1 MADNTGR
8 EGEHAMFDMIRHH
21 HGPDDDQNEE
31 DYDGS
36 EFLNNTGEG
45 DMIFDR
51 DDRIDEVMN
60 YDSDDDEENVDL
72 ETTKTG
78 EVYLYKQASGD
89 HHMF

>member
-8 EGEHAMFDMIRHH
+8 EGEEALFNIIRNPR
-21 HGPDDDQNEE
+21 GPDDDQNEE

-36 EFLNNTGEG
+36 EFLNNTREG

-60 YDSDDDEENVDL
+60 YDHDDDEENVDL

-78 EVYLYKQASGD
+78 EVYI
-89 HHMF
+89 FI

>member
-1 MADNTGR
+1 MADNTDR
-8 EGEHAMFDMIRHH
+8 EGEQTMFDMIR
-21 HGPDDDQNEE
+21 GPDDDQNEE

-45 DMIFDR
+45 DMIFGR

-60 YDSDDDEENVDL
+60 YDNDDDEEHVHP

-78 EVYLYKQASGD
+78 EVYI
-89 HHMF
+89 FI

>member
-1 MADNTGR
+1 
-8 EGEHAMFDMIRHH
+8 MFDIIR
-21 HGPDDDQNEE
+21 GPDDDQNEE

-60 YDSDDDEENVDL
+60 YDYDIDDEENVDP

-78 EVYLYKQASGD
+78 EVYI
-89 HHMF
+89 FI

>member
-1 MADNTGR
+1 MADNTDR
-8 EGEHAMFDMIRHH
+8 EGEQTMFDMIR
-21 HGPDDDQNEE
+21 GPDDDQNEE

-45 DMIFDR
+45 DMIFDH

-60 YDSDDDEENVDL
+60 YEHDEENVDL

-78 EVYLYKQASGD
+78 EVYI
-89 HHMF
+89 FI

>member
-8 EGEHAMFDMIRHH
+8 EGEEALFNIIRNPR
-21 HGPDDDQNEE
+21 GPDDDQNEE

-36 EFLNNTGEG
+36 EYLNNTGEG

-60 YDSDDDEENVDL
+60 YNYDDDEENVDL

-78 EVYLYKQASGD
+78 EVYI
-89 HHMF
+89 FI

>member
-1 MADNTGR
+1 MTDNTGR
-8 EGEHAMFDMIRHH
+8 EGEEALFNIIRNSR
-21 HGPDDDQNEE
+21 GPDGDQNEE

-60 YDSDDDEENVDL
+60 YDYDDDEEHVDP

-78 EVYLYKQASGD
+78 EVYI
-89 HHMF
+89 FI

>member
-1 MADNTGR
+1 MSDNTDR
-8 EGEHAMFDMIRHH
+8 EGEQSMFDIIR
-21 HGPDDDQNEE
+21 GPDDDQNEE

-60 YDSDDDEENVDL
+60 YEHDEENVDL

-78 EVYLYKQASGD
+78 EVYI
-89 HHMF
+89 FI

>member
-8 EGEHAMFDMIRHH
+8 EGEQTLFDMIRHPR
-21 HGPDDDQNEE
+21 GPDDDQNEE

-60 YDSDDDEENVDL
+60 YDDDEENVDL

-78 EVYLYKQASGD
+78 EVYI
-89 HHMF
+89 FI

>member
-1 MADNTGR
+1 MADNTNR
-8 EGEHAMFDMIRHH
+8 EGEQTMFDMIR
-21 HGPDDDQNEE
+21 GADDNQNEE

-60 YDSDDDEENVDL
+60 YEHHEENVDL

-78 EVYLYKQASGD
+78 EVYI
-89 HHMF
+89 FI

>member
-8 EGEHAMFDMIRHH
+8 EGEQTLFDMIRHPR
-21 HGPDDDQNEE
+21 GPDDDQNEE

-51 DDRIDEVMN
+51 DDRIDEGMN
-60 YDSDDDEENVDL
+60 YDYDDDEENVDL

-78 EVYLYKQASGD
+78 EVYI
-89 HHMF
+89 FI

>member
-8 EGEHAMFDMIRHH
+8 EGEQALFDIIRHPR
-21 HGPDDDQNEE
+21 GPDDDQNEE

-60 YDSDDDEENVDL
+60 YDHDDDDDEENVDL
-72 ETTKTG
+72 ETTTTG
-78 EVYLYKQASGD
+78 EVYI
-89 HHMF
+89 FI

>member
-8 EGEHAMFDMIRHH
+8 EGEEALFEIIRTPR
-21 HGPDDDQNEE
+21 GPDDQNEE

-60 YDSDDDEENVDL
+60 YDYDDDEENVDL

-78 EVYLYKQASGD
+78 EVYI
-89 HHMF
+89 FI

>member
-8 EGEHAMFDMIRHH
+8 EGEQTLFDMIRHPR
-21 HGPDDDQNEE
+21 GPDDDQNEE

-60 YDSDDDEENVDL
+60 YDYDDDEENVDL

-78 EVYLYKQASGD
+78 EVYI
-89 HHMF
+89 FI

>member
-8 EGEHAMFDMIRHH
+8 EGEQALFDIIRHPR
-21 HGPDDDQNEE
+21 GPDDNQNEE

-45 DMIFDR
+45 DMRFDR

-60 YDSDDDEENVDL
+60 YDYDDDEENVDP
-72 ETTKTG
+72 ETTTTG
-78 EVYLYKQASGD
+78 EVYI
-89 HHMF
+89 FI

>member
-1 MADNTGR
+1 MADNTDR
-8 EGEHAMFDMIRHH
+8 EGEHTMFDMIR
-21 HGPDDDQNEE
+21 GPDDDQNEE

-60 YDSDDDEENVDL
+60 YEHDEENVDL

-78 EVYLYKQASGD
+78 EVYI
-89 HHMF
+89 FI

>member
-8 EGEHAMFDMIRHH
+8 EGEQDMFDMISHP
-21 HGPDDDQNEE
+21 HGPDDHQNEE

-51 DDRIDEVMN
+51 DDREDEVMN
-60 YDSDDDEENVDL
+60 YDEEHVDP
-72 ETTKTG
+72 ETTNTG
-78 EVYLYKQASGD
+78 EVYI
-89 HHMF
+89 FI

>member
-8 EGEHAMFDMIRHH
+8 EGEQALFDIIRHPR
-21 HGPDDDQNEE
+21 GPDDDQNEE

-60 YDSDDDEENVDL
+60 YDYDDDEEHVDP

-78 EVYLYKQASGD
+78 EVYI
-89 HHMF
+89 FI

>member
-8 EGEHAMFDMIRHH
+8 EGEEALFNIIRNPR
-21 HGPDDDQNEE
+21 GPDDDQNEE

-60 YDSDDDEENVDL
+60 YDYDDEGNVDL
-72 ETTKTG
+72 EITETG
-78 EVYLYKQASGD
+78 EVYLYKQASGV
-89 HHMF
+89 HRMF

>member
-8 EGEHAMFDMIRHH
+8 EGEHAMFNMIRHP
-21 HGPDDDQNEE
+21 HGPNDDQNEE

-45 DMIFDR
+45 DMVFDR
-51 DDRIDEVMN
+51 DDRNDEFMN
-60 YDSDDDEENVDL
+60 YDYDDDEENVDL

-78 EVYLYKQASGD
+78 EVYI
-89 HHMF
+89 FI

>member
-1 MADNTGR
+1 MADNTDR
-8 EGEHAMFDMIRHH
+8 EGEQTMFDMIR
-21 HGPDDDQNEE
+21 GPDDDQNKE

-60 YDSDDDEENVDL
+60 YEHDEENVDL

-78 EVYLYKQASGD
+78 EIYI
-89 HHMF
+89 FI

>member
-1 MADNTGR
+1 MADNTDKER
-8 EGEHAMFDMIRHH
+8 EQTMFDIIR
-21 HGPDDDQNEE
+21 GPDDDQNEE
-31 DYDGS
+31 DFDGS

-60 YDSDDDEENVDL
+60 YEHDKENVDL

-78 EVYLYKQASGD
+78 EVYI
-89 HHMF
+89 FI

>member
-1 MADNTGR
+1 MANNTDR
-8 EGEHAMFDMIRHH
+8 EGEQIMFDMIRR
-21 HGPDDDQNEE
+21 PDDDQNEE

-60 YDSDDDEENVDL
+60 
-72 ETTKTG
+72 
-78 EVYLYKQASGD
+78 
-89 HHMF
+89 